1 MFSRISTRSVLLAAA
16 LPLAMATTA
25 FAQTAQTAMPRLT
38 APVSLS
44 GPRFGVTFLNQATLD
59 TLAEHEVEVG
69 PMITQFGWQFE
80 KRAYGASEGLSVL
93 NEWIF
98 LLGGLDQGVA
108 LPSVTWMVG
117 LRTKEGAE
125 VGIGPNLTPLGFGLA
140 LAAGTTFR
148 AGALNVP
155 VNVAIVPSKA
165 GVRVS
170 VLTGFNTRR

>member
-1 MFSRISTRSVLLAAA
+1 MFSRFASRSILLAAA
-16 LPLAMATTA
+16 LTVTSATTA
-25 FAQTAQTAMPRLT
+25 LAQTAVPHITG
-38 APVSLS
+38 PVSLS
-44 GPRFGVTFLNQATLD
+44 GPRFGMTFLNQSTLD
-59 TLAEHEVEVG
+59 KLAEHNVEVG

-80 KRAYGASEGLSVL
+80 KRAYGGASGLTAL
-93 NEWIF
+93 NEWIV
-98 LLGGLDQGVA
+98 LVGGLDQGVA

-125 VGIGPNLTPLGFGLA
+125 LGIGPNVTPLGVGLA

-155 VNVAIVPSKA
+155 VNIAVVPSKS

-170 VLTGFNTRR
+170 VLTGFNTRRR